1 MDSVNLSVIRITFV
15 TDSLNSKVYLTG
27 QAISKLQIP
36 MTKTLQSLI
45 GYPFDRLTA
54 MSSVEWLAVILSV
67 WNFEFRSLIF
77 V

>member
-1 MDSVNLSVIRITFV
+1 MIMDSVNLSVIKTTLV

-36 MTKTLQSLI
+36 MTKTFQSLI
-45 GYPFDRLTA
+45 GC
-54 MSSVEWLAVILSV
+54 LAVILSV
-67 WNFEFRSLIF
+67 LNFEFRSLRF